1 MEEEIKAFMK
11 AMIKKVVRKVRRD
24 IWRENNKE
32 LYRAQQRVYD
42 KKYYQKVKENNKEIF
57 RKRSEVWREN
67 NPVKYRI
74 GQMKDCIKKK
84 LKNYEDNARVKVQ
97 PDRGYYIPGKG
108 KVYLGSTEY
117 LYWQS
122 GFDLDKNTISS
133 SSNLVEL
140 VPALG
145 EALGEVQA

>member
-1 MEEEIKAFMK
+1 MK
-11 AMIKKVVRKVRRD
+11 AMIRKIIRKEG
-24 IWRENNKE
+24 IYTWRENNKE
-32 LYRAQQRVYD
+32 LYRARQRVHA
-42 KKYYQKVKENNKEIF
+42 KKYYQKVKEKNKEIF
-57 RKRSEVWREN
+57 RKRSEAWREN
-67 NPVKYRI
+67 NPEKYSK
-74 GQMKDCIKKK
+74 GQMKWLIKKK
-84 LKNYEDNARVKVQ
+84 LKYYEDNAWVKAQ

-108 KVYLGSTEY
+108 KVYIGKTEY